1 MNKNVSDYGRS
12 FIKKYEGLRT
22 KSYLDVGGRATIG
35 YGHLVTSG
43 DIESGYFNVIQEM
56 DDNGVTHKY
65 YLITQRQADH
75 LFDDDIELVRIN
87 LNRLIQDAGIT
98 DVSQGQ
104 FDALASFAFNL
115 GIGRLA
121 ESTLWKKFKAGQYQ
135 DAANEFLKWVYVNKK
150 KVKGLETRRKAECEL
165 FLS

>member
-12 FIKKYEGLRT
+12 FIKKYEGLST
-22 KSYLDVGGRATIG
+22 SVYKDAGGLETIG
-35 YGHLVTSG
+35 YGHLITPAEKKSG
-43 DIESGYFNVIQEM
+43 GFKQ
-56 DDNGVTHKY
+56 G
-65 YLITQRQADH
+65 ITQRQADH

-87 LNRLIQDAGIT
+87 LNRLILDAGIAN
-98 DVSQGQ
+98 VSQGQ

-121 ESTLWKKFKAGQYQ
+121 ESTLWKKFKAGQYK
-135 DAANEFLKWVYVNKK
+135 DAADEFLKWVYVNKK
-150 KVKGLETRRKAECEL
+150 KVRGLETRRKAEREL